1 MICKTIIFYSAMEPE
16 RTPPNNRVNLPA
28 DESGEP
34 EVLVRRSDEDIVLFD
49 TQRIVEALVR
59 EAGIDA
65 DLAEQI
71 GLEVREFIQK
81 FGFRTLSSS
90 LIRGL
95 VDAKLLEL
103 GLEDAHRAHTRLGV
117 PFYDVDRTMHSS
129 FRESSA
135 QPYGPEGRSEEHTSE

>member
-1 MICKTIIFYSAMEPE
+1 MTGGEGQILLSRRKTIIFYSAMEPE
-16 RTPPNNRVNLPA
+16 RTPPNNRANLPA

-34 EVLVRRSDEDIVLFD
+34 EVLVRRSDEDIALFD
-49 TQRIVEALVR
+49 THRIVEALVR

-90 LIRGL
+90 L
-95 VDAKLLEL
+95 V
-103 GLEDAHRAHTRLGV
+103 RAPLNMSKCWSRI
-117 PFYDVDRTMHSS
+117 SS
-129 FRESSA
+129 R
-135 QPYGPEGRSEEHTSE
+135 